1 MQGEALNLMKSTCG
15 CRYCN
20 HDVGHA
26 IGAVAIAAA
35 SLGWNTCML
44 DGYSGHELES
54 LFGLPYFRVSTDR
67 GPSKGVMRELEAE
80 HADCIIAVFPSGE
93 FVAITWSTL
102 QLSCITIAYD
112 FPLL

>member
-1 MQGEALNLMKSTCG
+1 MELQGEALDLMDSTCR

-44 DGYSGHELES
+44 DGYSGHELGS
-54 LFGLPYFRVSTDR
+54 LFGLPHVRASTDR
-67 GPSKGVMRELEAE
+67 GPAKGVMRELEAE
-80 HADCIIAVFPSGE
+80 HADCVIAVFPSGE
-93 FVAITWSTL
+93 FVDITL
-102 QLSCITIAYD
+102 E
-112 FPLL
+112 